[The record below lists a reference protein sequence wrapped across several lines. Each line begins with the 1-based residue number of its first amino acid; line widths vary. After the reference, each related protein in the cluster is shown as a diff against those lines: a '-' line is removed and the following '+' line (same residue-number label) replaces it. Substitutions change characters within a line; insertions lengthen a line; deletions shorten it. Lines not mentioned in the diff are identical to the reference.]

1 MDFDP
6 RSYRAWFQT
15 PLGRAVDA
23 DEKAVLFAMADLKP
37 GERVLDVGC
46 GDGTFTEEAARRTGD
61 VVGLDLS
68 RAMLDAGAAR
78 LAHVPGIRWVEGDAT
93 ALPFPDAAFDVV
105 MAVAM
110 LGVLPDPTPAIREA
124 ARVLRPGGR
133 LVLGVLNRWSSWAV
147 ERRVRGWLK
156 PESVWRDARFST
168 APGLRRLLANA
179 GFRDVAVRGVVYYP
193 PIDSAAFLRLA
204 RPFERAAC
212 ALNLPGAALLV
223 AVGSRATS
231 PSAPR

>member
-6 RSYRAWFQT
+6 RAYRQWFQT

-23 DEKAVLFAMADLKP
+23 DEKAVLLAMAALRP

-46 GDGTFTEEAARRTGD
+46 GDGTFTEDAARRTGD
-61 VVGLDLS
+61 VVGLDRS

-110 LGVLPDPTPAIREA
+110 LGALPDPAPAIREA

-133 LVLGVLNRWSSWAV
+133 VVLGDLNRWSSWAV

-156 PESVWRDARFST
+156 PGSVWRGARFST
-168 APGLRRLLANA
+168 ARGLRRLLAGA
-179 GFRDVAVRGVVYYP
+179 GFRDVAVRGVVHYP
-193 PIDSAAFLRLA
+193 PVDSAAFLRLA
-204 RPFERAAC
+204 RPFERAAR
-212 ALNLPGAALLV
+212 ALDLPGAALLV
-223 AVGSRATS
+223 AVARL
-231 PSAPR
+231 PEAP